1 MASAGIFWIVAA
13 VVFGIIEA
21 ATVALITVWFAV
33 GAVAAAVAAQLGG
46 SVLSQVLTFVLVSGV
61 LLIVTRPMTNKF
73 FVKKTEKTN
82 ADRLI
87 GCEALVISPIDS
99 IEGTGQVKIGGQV
112 WSAVSESGEPVAEG
126 ETVKV
131 LGIAGVKLRVSPLTK
146 QKGD

>member
-99 IEGTGQVKIGGQV
+99 IEGMGQVKIGGQV
-112 WSAVSESGEPVAEG
+112 WAAVSESGESVAEG

-131 LGIAGVKLRVSPLTK
+131 LGIEGVKLRVSPLIK

>member
-73 FVKKTEKTN
+73 FVKKTETGEN
-82 ADRLI
+82 RRA
-87 GCEALVISPIDS
+87 GLV
-99 IEGTGQVKIGGQV
+99 GGFR
-112 WSAVSESGEPVAEG
+112 ER
-126 ETVKV
+126 
-131 LGIAGVKLRVSPLTK
+131 RVRCR
-146 QKGD
+146 G